1 MVQYTY
7 LADIFYVLGIAASK
21 GGGLPLITGLT
32 PVRAHILACYILG
45 GFIGCW
51 ALASFFL
58 VVLRC
63 HPSVPYLD
71 AGITQCPNLFARWVA
86 IESISIFIE
95 IAIFAISVSVVW
107 LVKLKWH
114 AKIKVLFAFSTRLPV
129 IIPIA
134 YRLKFLGEDLYAP
147 DQTFGLVNSTIA
159 TQVVLHYTVMAAS
172 FAYLKPFLA
181 VFDSNLCATVKF
193 DQSRSYNSSSQSR
206 GGSVSAGRL
215 KSEVGA
221 NTYQMSNLEQR
232 RNSTMSSRNSR
243 RVSQTYTPRKA
254 SVRSPHTVL
263 FEDQIE
269 ADDQRMS
276 RTHPTYTTA
285 GTSYPTSP
293 SAGAAPQERVASA
306 RESLTGSE
314 DPIITKTQEW
324 DVRSETGH
332 GDTHAM

>member
-1 MVQYTY
+1 M
-7 LADIFYVLGIAASK
+7 
-21 GGGLPLITGLT
+21 ITGLT
-32 PVRAHILACYILG
+32 PVRAHIMACYVLG

-58 VVLRC
+58 IVLRC

-71 AGITQCPNLFARWVA
+71 AGIEQCPNLFTRWVA

-134 YRLKFLGEDLYAP
+134 YRLKYLQEDLYAS
-147 DQTFGLVNSTIA
+147 DQIFGLLNSAIV

-215 KSEVGA
+215 KSEVGT
-221 NTYQMSNLEQR
+221 NTYQMTNMDQKR
-232 RNSTMSSRNSR
+232 HSTLSSRNSR
-243 RVSQTYTPRKA
+243 RVSQTHAARKA
-254 SVRSPHTVL
+254 SVRSPHTVV

-269 ADDQRMS
+269 RDHARS
-276 RTHPTYTTA
+276 PRNHATPSAA
-285 GTSYPTSP
+285 GVAYPTSP
-293 SAGAAPQERVASA
+293 SNTTAPQERAASA

-332 GDTHAM
+332 GDTHAL